1 MKELMKRAWSGGI
14 MLLFFIAAA
23 TLAVAQELPAVK
35 QARQQ
40 IEIEQTNKAVATLS
54 EAVKATPTDASLLY
68 YLGMAQIAN
77 GEKEKAEISFQKG
90 LEVNAKETLNLAGKG
105 YLRMIENNVAEAK
118 TLLDQAL
125 AQTKSKNASV
135 LKAVAQAYLQNDK
148 FTADAL
154 TLLQKAKSIEK
165 SDYETYILLGD
176 AYTKQV
182 KGGEAVSA
190 FETAATLDPKSGTPQ
205 YKIGVVYQRSKN
217 LSSAEE
223 HFNKAIAADPN
234 YALAYK
240 ELGELYYAQK
250 KAPEAVKAYEK
261 YLSLTE
267 RPEPAQLRYAF
278 FLFMAKDY
286 KKANTVFEGLTKRAD
301 VSPTVYKYYA
311 YSLTEAGELAK
322 AEEVFGQYF
331 AKAPQT
337 EIQASDYTYLA
348 KLLQKQ
354 AKDSLALENFKKS
367 LALEPNPEIA
377 QTIADAYYKQKKY
390 PEAIEAFKQLRTAK
404 NNKLSSQDLF
414 ALGRSYYFNK
424 QFTEADTTFAELA
437 VLQPTITIPY
447 AWRARSVANLDPELK
462 QGLAKPYFE
471 KVIEIAEANPDKS
484 KSKPDLIDAYS
495 YMGYYYDTKGDF
507 AAAKKTFEK
516 LKELDPANEKA
527 KAYLDALKQAAAQ
540 KQKAKTAN

>member
-23 TLAVAQELPAVK
+23 TLAVAQELPAVN

-40 IEIEQTNKAVATLS
+40 MEIEQTNKAVATLS

-90 LEVNAKETLNLAGKG
+90 LEVNAKEALNLAGKG

-223 HFNKAIAADPN
+223 HYNKAIADDPN

-240 ELGELYYAQK
+240 
-250 KAPEAVKAYEK
+250 
-261 YLSLTE
+261 
-267 RPEPAQLRYAF
+267 
-278 FLFMAKDY
+278 
-286 KKANTVFEGLTKRAD
+286 
-301 VSPTVYKYYA
+301 
-311 YSLTEAGELAK
+311 
-322 AEEVFGQYF
+322 
-331 AKAPQT
+331 
-337 EIQASDYTYLA
+337 
-348 KLLQKQ
+348 
-354 AKDSLALENFKKS
+354 
-367 LALEPNPEIA
+367 
-377 QTIADAYYKQKKY
+377 
-390 PEAIEAFKQLRTAK
+390 
-404 NNKLSSQDLF
+404 
-414 ALGRSYYFNK
+414 
-424 QFTEADTTFAELA
+424 
-437 VLQPTITIPY
+437 
-447 AWRARSVANLDPELK
+447 
-462 QGLAKPYFE
+462 
-471 KVIEIAEANPDKS
+471 
-484 KSKPDLIDAYS
+484 
-495 YMGYYYDTKGDF
+495 
-507 AAAKKTFEK
+507 
-516 LKELDPANEKA
+516 
-527 KAYLDALKQAAAQ
+527 
-540 KQKAKTAN
+540 

>member
-40 IEIEQTNKAVATLS
+40 MEIEQTNKAVATMS
-54 EAVKATPTDASLLY
+54 EAVKANPADATLLY

-90 LEVNAKETLNLAGKG
+90 LEVDQKEFINLAGKG
-105 YLRMIENNVAEAK
+105 YLRMTENNVAEAK

-125 AQTKSKNASV
+125 AKTKSKNVAV

-148 FTADAL
+148 FTNDAVA
-154 TLLQKAKSIEK
+154 LLQKAKSMEK

-176 AYTKQV
+176 AYTKLV
-182 KGGEAVSA
+182 KGGDAVSA
-190 FETAATLDPKSGTPQ
+190 FENAASIDPKSGTPQ
-205 YKIGVVYQRSKN
+205 YKIGVVYLRSKN
-217 LSSAEE
+217 LTSAEE
-223 HFNKAIAADPN
+223 HFKKAIAADPN

-286 KKANTVFEGLTKRAD
+286 KKANTIFEGLTKRAD

-311 YSLTEAGELAK
+311 YSLTEAGDVAK

-331 AKAPQT
+331 AKAQQS
-337 EIQASDYTYLA
+337 EIQASDYIYLA
-348 KLLQKQ
+348 RLLEKQ
-354 AKDSLALENFKKS
+354 EKDSLAIVNYKKS
-367 LALEPNPEIA
+367 LELEMNPEIA
-377 QTIADAYYKQKKY
+377 QTIADSYYKDKKY

-404 NNKLSSQDLF
+404 SNKLSSQDLF

-424 QFTEADTTFAELA
+424 QFAEADTTFGELA
-437 VLQPTITIPY
+437 VQQPNITIPY
-447 AWRARSVANLDPELK
+447 AWRARSVANLDPDLK

-484 KSKPDLIDAYS
+484 KTKPDLIDAYS

-540 KQKAKTAN
+540 KQKAKSAN